1 MNVVV
6 FLEGG
11 VVQQVITDSENV
23 QVVIVDRNTENL
35 PKEDIQTILGEE
47 AYVYNAIS
55 EADRN
60 PTLVAEVLKDRK

>member
-23 QVVIVDRNTENL
+23 QVVIVDRDTEDL
-35 PKEDIQTILGEE
+35 SKKTYKQ
-47 AYVYNAIS
+47 Y
-55 EADRN
+55 
-60 PTLVAEVLKDRK
+60 